1 MNLSKTQKI
10 VLGLTGFNL
19 AIVFLFPPFDDHS
32 VTNNDAAIFA
42 GFLFAFNKSS
52 HLIVNAS
59 LLYLEAVVV
68 LINLCI
74 LWLLTTE
81 NERRMNKKKFNF
93 RKTAMIL
100 IAANLVGV
108 LMFPPFEYISNMTRA
123 IIPTFEGFYFIFT
136 HPPYRVIVTPI
147 LYLEV
152 FFVLINGGLMLL
164 AFKEDTGESAD
175 AKKAMAYMAKLHAAR
190 KVKTD
195 KPPAVK
201 KKAVTKKT

>member
-10 VLGLTGFNL
+10 LLALTGLNL
-19 AIVFLFPPFDDHS
+19 LIVFLFPPFDDYS

-52 HLIVNAS
+52 NLIINAS
-59 LLYLEAVVV
+59 LLYLEVAVV

-81 NERRMNKKKFNF
+81 NERRRKMKKFNF
-93 RKTAMIL
+93 RKAAMIL

-108 LMFPPFEYISNMTRA
+108 LLFPPFEYISNMTRA
-123 IIPTFEGFYFIFT
+123 VIPTFEGFYFIFS

-152 FFVLINGGLMLL
+152 IFVLINGGLMLL
-164 AFKEDTGESAD
+164 AFKEEGGGTD
-175 AKKAMAYMAKLHAAR
+175 AKQAMAYMAKLQATKAKKSR
-190 KVKTD
+190 K
-195 KPPAVK
+195 PAT
-201 KKAVTKKT
+201 KKA